1 MAAKMTE
8 RQQLAI
14 ALRESMTGAPT
25 PSTGRSVAAAL
36 TAASEKESCTPEKEE
51 VSFLPL
57 CVPHTHDLSHPRP
70 SRRVVRPPPPPQHGK
85 TISFERTASFGGRSK
100 DRSRVSEHRP
110 CGLLK
115 GSTRRDTQP
124 DFDIGANNQKKPK
137 RLKQAT
143 FNRCGPVRKAR
154 ACLVCATRLPPLPRA
169 DTRARSV

>member
-25 PSTGRSVAAAL
+25 STTGRSVAAAL

-51 VSFLPL
+51 VSFSRCVCRTRTISPTHAPL
-57 CVPHTHDLSHPRP
+57 DVLSAPP
-70 SRRVVRPPPPPQHGK
+70 SPATRK
-85 TISFERTASFGGRSK
+85 SISFERTAPFGGRSK

>member
-57 CVPHTHDLSHPRP
+57 CAAHARSLPLTPLSTCC
-70 SRRVVRPPPPPQHGK
+70 PPPPSPATRKH
-85 TISFERTASFGGRSK
+85 ISFERTASFGGRSK